1 MSKTYKT
8 LTDADITHFIEKGH
22 IILRNC
28 FPKALAEEWTA
39 FAYKRLGYEPDDTS
53 TWETARIHLPS
64 MNRVPIQEVAPH
76 TWDAICD
83 LLGGEER
90 IANSGRTSAPSWGDG
105 FIINF
110 ALGAETP
117 WQPPSPEVGG
127 WHKDGDFFRHFL
139 DSPEQGLLTIV
150 VWTDIHPKSGGTFV
164 ACDSVQHVAQRLY
177 EHPEGLLPSGFGGLI
192 EKCKDFVEIT
202 GKAGDVVLLHPFIL
216 HAASQNP
223 SGRARF
229 ITNPPVSLK
238 EPMNFNRENAEDF
251 SPVELAVLNGLGRNR
266 LDFTPTAPRER
277 LVPERVKRQQK
288 MLEEQKKRIAIAET
302 AS

>member
-1 MSKTYKT
+1 MARTYRT
-8 LTDADITHFIEKGH
+8 LTQEDINHFTEKGH
-22 IILRNC
+22 VILKDC
-28 FPKALAEEWTA
+28 FPRELAAEWQDFA
-39 FAYKRLGYEPDDTS
+39 FKRLGYDPNDPT
-53 TWETARIHLPS
+53 TWEEPRVHLPS
-64 MNRVPIQEVAPH
+64 MNRVLIEDVAPRA
-76 TWDAICD
+76 WDAICD
-83 LLGGEER
+83 LLGGEDR
-90 IANSGRTSAPSWGDG
+90 IVNFWDDRKPGWGDG

-110 ALGAETP
+110 ALGADTP

-150 VWTDIHPKSGGTFV
+150 VWSDIYPKSGGTFV

-177 EHPEGLLPSGFGGLI
+177 EHPEGLLPGGFGQLI
-192 EKCKDFVEIT
+192 DKCQDFVEIT
-202 GKAGDVVLLHPFIL
+202 GNAGDVVLLHPFIL

-238 EPMNFNRENAEDF
+238 EPMNFNRENPDDF
-251 SPVELAVLNGLGRNR
+251 SPVELAVLHGLGKER
-266 LDFTPTAPRER
+266 LDFKPTAPRER

-288 MLEEQKKRIAIAET
+288 MLEEQKKRLEAD
-302 AS
+302 SNK